1 VRGEN
6 LSPAMESHLAKS
18 RSLLPK
24 LALIFHLAEGERME
38 GEIAMMQAERAAA
51 VCSYLEQH
59 ARRVYD
65 STASLPNRLA
75 ASLAQRLRS
84 GALSEQFSVRDIYL
98 RGWTGLDSADRA
110 RLAIRVLVDAG
121 WVRRNGATGGVG
133 RPSERYAVN
142 PAVMR
147 N

>member
-1 VRGEN
+1 
-6 LSPAMESHLAKS
+6 
-18 RSLLPK
+18 
-24 LALIFHLAEGERME
+24 
-38 GEIAMMQAERAAA
+38 MMQAERAAA

-59 ARRVYD
+59 AKRVYE

-75 ASLAQRLRS
+75 ASLARRLRS
-84 GALSEQFSVRDIYL
+84 GALSEQFSVRDVYL
-98 RGWTGLDSADRA
+98 RGWTGLDSAERA

-121 WVRRNGATGGVG
+121 WVRRNDATGGVG